1 MDSDEREKTY
11 QRLCET
17 IESQLE
23 YLKFVEIPVSYF
35 VERETS
41 LEIRR
46 KFLEENLHKK
56 DLNINDVKWNIIS
69 KRKLARYKE
78 KI

>member
-1 MDSDEREKTY
+1 MDSEQREKTY

-17 IESQLE
+17 IETQLE
-23 YLKFVEIPVSYF
+23 YLKNVEIPVSYF
-35 VERETS
+35 VSRETS

-56 DLNINDVKWNIIS
+56 ERDLNDVKWNIIS
-69 KRKLARYKE
+69 RRRLAEYKE
-78 KI
+78 KL